1 MVIMKKNY
9 KKLVEEI
16 TKEAQRKQDPAA
28 IPGWTSGLNLFGDPP
43 KTNTPIVLNQP
54 GQTPPPQPQ
63 GGGQTGGT
71 PPANTGGGW
80 GNLGFGGG
88 SGGTTTTNWSAPSGG
103 GGGGGG
109 GSHVGGA
116 GVIPI
121 REMQKAIKDF
131 ATEAVKYNT
140 TPKQEGGKVVRTVN
154 PDDKRRDFNDFLA
167 EQFSASADIHGDEYT
182 TDQSATSQESK
193 QPTDLVQ
200 LNNVIDG
207 LQRVGPG
214 NRESMVDGVWDFRT
228 NNAVRNTYALAAAL
242 VTANE
247 ALGGTAPN
255 DRRVFKRSDLQNL
268 AKAIP
273 EQKDP
278 YKEGVSQAELGEK
291 AKTIAALVKKLTDF
305 YTYYSKTIMEHPA
318 YKRYI
323 EGNIPL
329 FTVKPGGGDPAQ
341 LDENQAKQLQ
351 ENGKRWTIF
360 SLVLPNKEGRNVDL
374 SGQIPLDYLTS
385 RRNLQQLM
393 IDKLGYQASEVNNGP
408 LLVKLVKSMV
418 AQVSDYI
425 SKHKPIPVPPK
436 PQQQMGDQPAPQ
448 GRNQLA

>member
-1 MVIMKKNY
+1 MSDLKK
-9 KKLVEEI
+9 KVLEI
-16 TKEAQRKQDPAA
+16 QKMAQKIA
-28 IPGWTSGLNLFGDPP
+28 IGGPDDPP
-43 KTNTPIVLNQP
+43 PPMSFQGHPKGGNTGAPP
-54 GQTPPPQPQ
+54 GGPP
-63 GGGQTGGT
+63 
-71 PPANTGGGW
+71 TGGGG
-80 GNLGFGGG
+80 GNAPGRFGPPPDGQPA
-88 SGGTTTTNWSAPSGG
+88 APAHTGG

-109 GSHVGGA
+109 YA
-116 GVIPI
+116 GVLAI
-121 REMQKAIKDF
+121 RDMQKAIKDF

-140 TPKQEGGKVVRTVN
+140 TPQQQGGKVVRTVN

-167 EQFSASADIHGDEYT
+167 EQFSASADIHGSEYT
-182 TDQSATSQESK
+182 TDPTATSQESK

-214 NRESMVDGVWDFRT
+214 SRESMVDGIWDFRT

-255 DRRVFKRSDLQNL
+255 DRRVFKRQDLVAL
-268 AKAIP
+268 DKAIP

-291 AKTIAALVKKLTDF
+291 AKTISALVKKLTDF
-305 YTYYSKTIMEHPA
+305 YTYYSKAIMEHPA

-329 FTVKPGGGDPAQ
+329 FTVTPGGGDPAQ
-341 LDENQAKQLQ
+341 LDENQTKQLQ

-360 SLVLPNKEGRNVDL
+360 SLTLPNKEGKNVDL
-374 SGQIPLDYLTS
+374 SGQVPLDYLAS

-436 PQQQMGDQPAPQ
+436 PQQQTGDQVAPQ
-448 GRNQLA
+448 GRNQVA